1 MNAPEI
7 QTERI
12 ERLKNDLE
20 TLQRTGVS
28 TVLTPAKRTQFYA
41 GFAAAKWAEDTIYQI
56 AYSFGRADT
65 LERDLEILIAKLEN
79 PEQD

>member
-1 MNAPEI
+1 MNAPVV

-12 ERLKNDLE
+12 ERLKKDLE
-20 TLQRTGVS
+20 MLRKTDVAN
-28 TVLTPAKRTQFYA
+28 VLTPKKRQLFYT
-41 GFAAAKWAEDTIYQI
+41 GFAAAKFEQDTIYQI

-65 LERDLEILIAKLEN
+65 LERDLERLIGDLEK